1 MPPFFADGP
10 PGHRF
15 EGVLARDLNRR
26 LYGGIREAAVPEDP
40 FESRVLVFDQI
51 FVSKLE
57 EVAARVVPRAH
68 LGDGPATGP
77 PYFKEQPFGFGQ
89 RTQRLLIRPAA
100 EPIMRR
106 VHPFL
111 VGPQVV
117 PVPGNRNVARVA
129 HDVGSTDRAVG
140 EELVAEISAVHEQID
155 VADPR
160 GRSDFGRRLAKAEDG
175 VALDEREIC
184 RGEREP
190 VATRDVAQHVLE
202 PNRRDL
208 VVSGVHEGHP
218 SDLWTEG

>member
-1 MPPFFADGP
+1 
-10 PGHRF
+10 
-15 EGVLARDLNRR
+15 VLARDLNRR
-26 LYGGIREAAVPEDP
+26 LYGGIREAVVPEDP

-100 EPIMRR
+100 EPIIRR

-129 HDVGSTDRAVG
+129 HDVGSTDRAAG
-140 EELVAEISAVHEQID
+140 EELVTEISAVHEQILTSPIH
-155 VADPR
+155 VGGPTSGAGWR
-160 GRSDFGRRLAKAEDG
+160 RRKTGSRLMKGRYVE
-175 VALDEREIC
+175 E
-184 RGEREP
+184 
-190 VATRDVAQHVLE
+190 
-202 PNRRDL
+202 N
-208 VVSGVHEGHP
+208 VSP
-218 SDLWTEG
+218 